1 MPIIIILLNLASCRS
16 TRCSF
21 ALKIIDKS
29 KCKGKEHMIESEVDI
44 LRKVRHPNIVRL
56 YAEHDEPE
64 HLYLVMELV
73 KVCPLFLLCYCLLF
87 FFYFYF
93 LKMKVLS

>member
-1 MPIIIILLNLASCRS
+1 
-16 TRCSF
+16 
-21 ALKIIDKS
+21 
-29 KCKGKEHMIESEVDI
+29 MIESEVDI

-73 KVCPLFLLCYCLLF
+73 KVCTPYCYATISF
-87 FFYFYF
+87 SSYF
-93 LKMKVLS
+93 LILEE